1 MNNATSAAIGANLAE
16 LGNTAMRMFD
26 PSTRREALLAG
37 NKNALL
43 AAQLSGQNIENQ
55 YRPDLFAAQTGAAN
69 ASAAQ
74 AFAGAGKSNAEAD
87 IYKIRAKAGNAALNG
102 YTSIPTTSYSQ
113 GGAYGPD
120 EMTDPYTEQGYS
132 STGRNL
138 SPGVVAV
145 NPSVYPIGTVFKDP
159 NGKTF
164 IAADKHGNKDPNV
177 VDMYRLPQEYK
188 AQSGNQQLRV
198 VGQEKIPY
206 GTTAAQLA
214 EMRAKYERQAGLSN
228 IFNGGGANDLMQAN
242 ARAAALSAGTEE
254 DARRA
259 GLAMTGNGFS
269 AGENF
274 TPARSD
280 AYHAAQLEKDLNVE
294 LIKQQGGVQ
303 QKALALAFENGGNG
317 SSGTGGAS
325 GNPLDAR
332 SFSDGQ
338 KIQDDA
344 AAISKQ
350 VFKVVTDKDGNVTN
364 DPFFKNRM
372 AYSQSVQNLMFDG
385 KTATEAMAI
394 ANAHHFG
401 GDPTIQPED
410 GYISDPSTNWKQDN
424 EIPRTG
430 SQGGGRM
437 PTPFQMA
444 LLEQAGINMSD
455 AFTMPPTEAAPQAVG
470 SSQPVV
476 VPQTGVK
483 DAFTRRQGSR
493 EKAEA
498 DVKKKQ
504 ISELEGRLRDVTRN
518 LETGNQTLSSPSPF
532 SAAGASR
539 GFMPTQPT
547 AAARV
552 QPMDNDT
559 YNLRLDEYHA
569 LNKQLKELK
578 GGAASTDAARLG
590 SVVAKYTQ

>member
-26 PSTRREALLAG
+26 PSTRAEAMLAG

-55 YRPDLFAAQTGAAN
+55 YRPGLFTAQTGAAN
-69 ASAAQ
+69 ANAAQ
-74 AFAGAGKSNAEAD
+74 SMAGVGKTNAEAE
-87 IYKIRAKAGNAALNG
+87 IYKIRARAGNAALNG

-214 EMRAKYERQAGLSN
+214 EMRAKYEQQAGLSN

-242 ARAAALSAGTEE
+242 TIAAALSAGTEE

-259 GLAMTGNGFS
+259 GLAKTGNGFS

-274 TPARSD
+274 MPARSD
-280 AYHAAQLEKDLNVE
+280 TYHAAQLEKDLNVE
-294 LIKQQGGVQ
+294 LLKQQG
-303 QKALALAFENGGNG
+303 ALQRDAFGYAFGKGGNKA
-317 SSGTGGAS
+317 SSTGAGGGAS
-325 GNPLDAR
+325 GDPLDAR
-332 SFSDGQ
+332 SFNDGT
-338 KIQDDA
+338 KIQETA
-344 AAISKQ
+344 AEISKQ

-364 DPFFKNRM
+364 DPFFKERM
-372 AYSQSVQNLMFDG
+372 AYSQTVQNLMFDG
-385 KTATEAMAI
+385 KTATEAMAM
-394 ANAHHFG
+394 ASAHHFG

-410 GYISDPSTNWKQDN
+410 GILSNPSINWKN
-424 EIPRTG
+424 SGEIPRANG
-430 SQGGGRM
+430 QGGGRM
-437 PTPFQMA
+437 LTPGQIA
-444 LLEQAGINMSD
+444 LLEQAGIRMPD
-455 AFTMPPTEAAPQAVG
+455 AFTMPPTEVTPQAVG
-470 SSQPVV
+470 NTQPAA
-476 VPQTGVK
+476 VPQTGIK
-483 DAFTRRQGSR
+483 DAFPRRQSSR
-493 EKAEA
+493 EKAAE
-498 DVKKKQ
+498 DTKKKQ

-518 LETGNQTLSSPSPF
+518 LQTGNETVELPATSSAYGMVHGGGGKAIQS
-532 SAAGASR
+532 
-539 GFMPTQPT
+539 
-547 AAARV
+547 
-552 QPMDNDT
+552 MDNDT
-559 YNLRLDEYHA
+559 YNKRRDEYLA
-569 LNKQLKELK
+569 LTKQLKELK
-578 GGAASTDAARLG
+578 GGSVSPDAARLG